1 MKSSAHIKFTKPH
14 STPFI
19 TFNYWQLVMLIFLP
33 PCNGGLSLH
42 TVTYKS
48 NSHTGGTAVT
58 SSQFTPSL
66 QICANLCT
74 EQTDR
79 DETTCFS
86 YSYSASHQMCYLSS
100 DLSLNV
106 GKTTYTIKGK
116 EFIFLRS
123 TLKSLFYKKTFFQIK
138 TEPSTTIHSDSKFFF
153 FKT

>member
-1 MKSSAHIKFTKPH
+1 MKLCHDAVPPTLYAFEICFPAILHEIVAVLWWHGMKSSAHIKFTKLH
-14 STPFI
+14 SAPFI
-19 TFNYWQLVMLIFLP
+19 NFNYWQLVMLIFLP

-42 TVTYKS
+42 IVTYES

-58 SSQFTPSL
+58 SSGYTPSL

-106 GKTTYTIKGK
+106 GETTYTIKGK
-116 EFIFLRS
+116 
-123 TLKSLFYKKTFFQIK
+123 
-138 TEPSTTIHSDSKFFF
+138 
-153 FKT
+153 